1 MQNPISPALRNR
13 SCVLPSALLAVA
25 MACSTT
31 ANAGTGGLLYDQAQ
45 PGDGGA
51 SPTQQM
57 SFAKDEIAD
66 DFDVPDSEGWTV
78 TGLKFVVNFVSMNG
92 NPDPGQPP
100 YLVAFYPDNAGMPA
114 ATALCEYDA
123 APGTTDASLPG
134 GEINVSVVLP
144 TPCTLPQGR
153 YWLAMSVVLEPPVN
167 SLWNYVATPDAPGI
181 LSEPVY
187 RNPDDHWGTGCVE
200 WTRAY
205 SSQPPCLV
213 NFSIGQM
220 PNMMFQVF
228 GNVGGIGDEIFAN
241 GFDS

>member
-1 MQNPISPALRNR
+1 
-13 SCVLPSALLAVA
+13 
-25 MACSTT
+25 
-31 ANAGTGGLLYDQAQ
+31 
-45 PGDGGA
+45 
-51 SPTQQM
+51 M

-66 DFDVPDSEGWTV
+66 DFDVSDVEGWTV
-78 TGLKFVVNFVSMNG
+78 TELKFSVSFASATG
-92 NPDPGQPP
+92 DPDPGQPP
-100 YLVAFYPDNAGMPA
+100 YLIAIYPDSAGMPA
-114 ATALCEYDA
+114 ATALCEYA
-123 APGTTDASLPG
+123 AAAGTTDASLPG

-144 TPCTLPQGR
+144 TPCTLSQGR

-167 SLWNYVATPDAPGI
+167 SLWSYMAIPDAAGI

-213 NFSIGQM
+213 NFSVGQM

-228 GNVGGIGDEIFAN
+228 GTPGAGSDEIFSD

>member
-1 MQNPISPALRNR
+1 MHNQISRRAR
-13 SCVLPSALLAVA
+13 SSVLPAALLAVT
-25 MACSTT
+25 MAFSMT
-31 ANAGTGGLLYDQAQ
+31 AHAGTGGLLYDQAQ
-45 PGDGGA
+45 PGNGGA

-66 DFDVPDSEGWTV
+66 DFDVPDVEGWTV
-78 TGLKFVVNFVSMNG
+78 TELKFAMSFVSATG
-92 NPDPGQPP
+92 DPDPGQPP
-100 YLVAFYPDNAGMPA
+100 YLIAIYPDSAGMPA
-114 ATALCEYDA
+114 ATALCEYEA
-123 APGTTDASLPG
+123 AAGTTNASLPG
-134 GEINVSVVLP
+134 INVSVVLP
-144 TPCTLPQGR
+144 TPCTLSQGR

-167 SLWNYVATPDAPGI
+167 SLWDYVVIPDAPGM

-187 RNPDDHWGTGCVE
+187 RNPDNHWSTGCVE

-213 NFSIGQM
+213 NFSVGQM

-228 GNVGGIGDEIFAN
+228 GTPGAGSDEIFSD